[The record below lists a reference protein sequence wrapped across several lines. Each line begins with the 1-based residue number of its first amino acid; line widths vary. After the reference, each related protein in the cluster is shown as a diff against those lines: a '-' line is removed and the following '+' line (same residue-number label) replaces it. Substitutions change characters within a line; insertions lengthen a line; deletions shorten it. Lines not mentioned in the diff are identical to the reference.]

1 MPEPSESVE
10 LAAEAT
16 DLCSGEEKSSA
27 RPPMRHSDTKD
38 SICSQDSDVSLSYD
52 STPVVADS
60 CSARED
66 LAEEPEREE
75 DVEDEERANLADQSD
90 TGSDEG
96 APEKDS
102 GCETNEKIAKEDI
115 KEEETPFV
123 PPDDET
129 VEKIIA
135 QVEFYF
141 SDVNITKDAFLLKH
155 VKRNKEGY
163 VSLKLISSFKRVKHI
178 AKDWRQVA
186 YALQKSTKLQ
196 INEAGTKLRRLDP
209 LPAYDQT
216 TPSRTVVAIDLPLE
230 KPTIE
235 NVAEMFRTCGEI
247 ALIRILRPGNPI
259 PADVR
264 HFVNKH
270 PEMNGTVSALVEF
283 VRTESAHNAINRLEW
298 DWRTCEHN
306 SMKVIELNAPPSV
319 DRKKRTQNQ
328 KKNPVTRLFDSEYSS
343 SCASGSEAEDLRYK
357 MRMQRRC
364 SSPHM
369 NRPGD
374 HWTQRRWSRDSGSD
388 SPGSSFSR
396 SRSNSGVF
404 FMPEQFRRM
413 STGWD
418 SGSDSYGSGRSRS
431 NSGISIPDNALRR
444 FSVQSKDSDCCCCGH
459 YNDGGRRMSY
469 GRDSGSEG
477 YGSNRSRCNS
487 GASDIKRKD
496 SGEYYCPTRFIQ
508 PDRKMSFKEQE
519 GFCHRPRTNS
529 TTSIPEPARRISLG
543 SDSESG
549 KGGFQR
555 QRSNNGIL
563 MPDNVVRLPRGP
575 DGGRGFVAP
584 PPTCHTLVE

>member
-1 MPEPSESVE
+1 MPEPNESVE
-10 LAAEAT
+10 LAAEAA
-16 DLCSGEEKSSA
+16 DLCGELQK
-27 RPPMRHSDTKD
+27 PPMKHSDTKD
-38 SICSQDSDVSLSYD
+38 SISSVESDSA
-52 STPVVADS
+52 PVVP
-60 CSARED
+60 CEGRED
-66 LAEEPEREE
+66 GPTEEE
-75 DVEDEERANLADQSD
+75 DERANLADQSD
-90 TGSDEG
+90 SGSEG
-96 APEKDS
+96 SPEKDS
-102 GCETNEKIAKEDI
+102 GCEGVNNPAEDTKDEKD
-115 KEEETPFV
+115 EEEPPFV
-123 PPDDET
+123 PPDDEL

-178 AKDWRQVA
+178 AKDWRVVA
-186 YALQKSTKLQ
+186 YALAKSTKLQ
-196 INEAGTKLRRLDP
+196 INEAGTKLRRVDP

-283 VRTESAHNAINRLEW
+283 VRTESAHNAINRQDW
-298 DWRTCEHN
+298 DWRHGVDH
-306 SMKVIELNAPPSV
+306 SAMKVLELNAPPSS
-319 DRKKRTQNQ
+319 DRKKRTQSQ
-328 KKNPVTRLFDSEYSS
+328 KKNPGMTRLFDSEYSS
-343 SCASGSEAEDLRYK
+343 SCASGSEAEGSYQRQ
-357 MRMQRRC
+357 MRLQRRC

-369 NRPGD
+369 QRPGD

-388 SPGSSFSR
+388 SPSSSFSR

-404 FMPEQFRRM
+404 YIPDHVRRM
-413 STGWD
+413 SAGWD

-431 NSGISIPDNALRR
+431 NSGVSLADRR

-459 YNDGGRRMSY
+459 YNDCRRMSY
-469 GRDSGSEG
+469 CHDSGSEG

-496 SGEYYCPTRFIQ
+496 SGEYYCPKRFIQ
-508 PDRKMSFKEQE
+508 PDR
-519 GFCHRPRTNS
+519 
-529 TTSIPEPARRISLG
+529 RISLTREPEGPYCPRIPMDQRRVSVG
-543 SDSESG
+543 SDTESSG
-549 KGGFQR
+549 KIGFQR
-555 QRSNNGIL
+555 QRSSSGIHL
-563 MPDNVVRLPRGP
+563 PENIVRMPRGP

-584 PPTCHTLVE
+584 PPVTTCHTLVE

>member
-1 MPEPSESVE
+1 MPEPNVSVVE

-16 DLCSGEEKSSA
+16 DLCDGVCNDASESVRA
-27 RPPMRHSDTKD
+27 RPVMKHSDTRD
-38 SICSQDSDVSLSYD
+38 SISSVDSDVGP
-52 STPVVADS
+52 STAE
-60 CSARED
+60 SAGARDETR
-66 LAEEPEREE
+66 AEETEA
-75 DVEDEERANLADQSD
+75 DDEERANLADQSD
-90 TGSDEG
+90 TGSEEG
-96 APEKDS
+96 SVPEKDS
-102 GCETNEKIAKEDI
+102 GCEDLGKSKGD
-115 KEEETPFV
+115 KDEEETPFV
-123 PPDDET
+123 APDDEL

-178 AKDWRQVA
+178 AKDWRVVA
-186 YALQKSTKLQ
+186 YALAKSKRLQ
-196 INEAGTKLRRLDP
+196 INEAGTKLRRVDP

-283 VRTESAHNAINRLEW
+283 VRTESAHNAINRQDW
-298 DWRTCEHN
+298 DWRLCGHEMH
-306 SMKVIELNAPPSV
+306 VIELNAPPSV
-319 DRKKRTQNQ
+319 DRKKRTQGS
-328 KKNPVTRLFDSEYSS
+328 KKGPVTRLFDSEYSS
-343 SCASGSEAEDLRYK
+343 SCASGSEAEDRYR

-369 NRPGD
+369 QRPGD

-388 SPGSSFSR
+388 SPSSSFSR

-404 FMPEQFRRM
+404 FMPDQFRRM
-413 STGWD
+413 SAGWD

-431 NSGISIPDNALRR
+431 NSGVSIPEHAVRR
-444 FSVQSKDSDCCCCGH
+444 FSLQSKESDCCCCSH
-459 YNDGGRRMSY
+459 HNDCGNTRRLSY
-469 GRDSGSEG
+469 SGSEG
-477 YGSNRSRCNS
+477 YGSTRSRCNS

-496 SGEYYCPTRFIQ
+496 SGEYYCPSRFIQ
-508 PDRKMSFKEQE
+508 PDRRVSVNAPEFVPRALQEQ
-519 GFCHRPRTNS
+519 RKVS
-529 TTSIPEPARRISLG
+529 VG
-543 SDSESG
+543 SDSEGG
-549 KGGFQR
+549 KPGFQR
-555 QRSNNGIL
+555 QRSNSNMH
-563 MPDNVVRLPRGP
+563 MPENIVRLPRGP
-575 DGGRGFVAP
+575 DGGRGFVVP
-584 PPTCHTLVE
+584 PPSCHTLVE